1 MKYLRRFNES
11 SIYDKSWEE
20 YLPYKMVVI
29 KDGEHIL
36 TKGNIMLN
44 ADMLQITYSS
54 DEVGYPSTLEFDIY
68 ITHNGHTKLNID
80 ITYGDLVTS
89 EFSIEAPNKITVGEY
104 TSYRSKFDPSNTVFA
119 LSNDS
124 LIGFVGFLNKFEGMR
139 LSTSDFKFLD
149 KNDNYDPN

>member
-11 SIYDKSWEE
+11 SVYDKRWESL
-20 YLPYKMVVI
+20 LPNKITII

-44 ADMLQITYSS
+44 ANMLQITYSS

-68 ITHNGHTKLNID
+68 IVNNGSRLDID

-89 EFSIEAPNKITVGEY
+89 EFSIDAPNKVTIGEY
-104 TSYRSKFDPSNTVFA
+104 TSYHSKFDPSNTVFA
-119 LSNDS
+119 LSSES
-124 LIGFVGFLNKFEGMR
+124 LSSFVNFLNKFDGIR
-139 LSTSDFKFLD
+139 TSTSDFKFLD